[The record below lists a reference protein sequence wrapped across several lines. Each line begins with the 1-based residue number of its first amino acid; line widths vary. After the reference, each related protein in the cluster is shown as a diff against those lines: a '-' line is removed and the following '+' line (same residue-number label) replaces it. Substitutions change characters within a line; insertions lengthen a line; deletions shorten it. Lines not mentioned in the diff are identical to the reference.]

1 MLRLISSEPFTLV
14 VKNSRFLAELFA
26 AESAETA
33 RARIANQRT
42 KYPDCSHVVHAMAIG
57 PTAGILGCS
66 DDGEPAGTA
75 GRPVLEVLK
84 GSSVTNVLLTV
95 IRWFGG
101 TKLGTGGL
109 VKAYG
114 DAAKGV
120 LAGAVTQE
128 IVAMTTLSFTL
139 SYPLLE
145 NGRRLL
151 RDFSFSIQR
160 EEFNARGA
168 QLSGELPSAR
178 ADALVRRL
186 TDLAR
191 GSIAIERT
199 PRDSDREI
207 H

>member
-1 MLRLISSEPFTLV
+1 
-14 VKNSRFLAELFA
+14 
-26 AESAETA
+26 
-33 RARIANQRT
+33 
-42 KYPDCSHVVHAMAIG
+42 
-57 PTAGILGCS
+57 
-66 DDGEPAGTA
+66 
-75 GRPVLEVLK
+75 
-84 GSSVTNVLLTV
+84 
-95 IRWFGG
+95 
-101 TKLGTGGL
+101 
-109 VKAYG
+109 
-114 DAAKGV
+114 
-120 LAGAVTQE
+120 
-128 IVAMTTLSFTL
+128 MTTLSFTL